1 MAHEPPPGEHKPRP
15 ENTSRPGP
23 SEYAPEIRRV
33 DPSRAGHVQTDT
45 LVEMPFVNTGG
56 VRQGNTQFLIRLA
69 SLNRESVIVSTM
81 YGMSHQDICGYPV

>member
-1 MAHEPPPGEHKPRP
+1 MAHEPTPGEHKPRP

-33 DPSRAGHVQTDT
+33 YPSRAGHVQTDT
-45 LVEMPFVNTGG
+45 LGEILFVDAGG
-56 VRQGNTQFLIRLA
+56 GRQIRLA

-81 YGMSHQDICGYPV
+81 YGMSHQDICGYPVQFAASC